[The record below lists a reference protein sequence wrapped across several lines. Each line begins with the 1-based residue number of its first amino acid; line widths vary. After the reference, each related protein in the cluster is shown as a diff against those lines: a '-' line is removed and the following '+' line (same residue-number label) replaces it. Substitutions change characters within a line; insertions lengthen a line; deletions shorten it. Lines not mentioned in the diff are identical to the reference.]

1 MATIKDVARRAGVSV
16 GTVSNVMSGAA
27 AVKGPRRER
36 VEQAIKDL
44 DFHPSHAAR
53 SLKSRRTHT
62 LGMVISDITNPFF
75 PLLVRGAEDAALK
88 RGYLLNIFNT
98 DDHVEREQSIF
109 AVLRARSVDGILAV
123 VAPSTG
129 PPAHLRE
136 TIGAGIPLV
145 CLDRIPPALSVD
157 SVVIDNVRGAVIC
170 IRHLISMGH
179 RTIGIVSGSA
189 RLQIAQDRVSGY
201 RQGLSEAGIPFDPA
215 LVREGDFRVESG
227 YRLAKDLCLSSPRP
241 TALFIANGTMGMG
254 AIQAVQEIGLR
265 CPDDVAVVVFDD
277 VPGSDLFRPRLTVV
291 SQPAYQIG
299 FQGAELLI
307 RRIKGEITSKTP
319 VSIVL
324 QGELKVRESSN
335 GARPRAGTVEYSGVA
350 LPR

>member
-27 AVKGPRRER
+27 AVKDSMRAR

-44 DFHPSHAAR
+44 DFHPNHAAR

-98 DDHVEREQSIF
+98 DDQVEREQSIF
-109 AVLRARSVDGILAV
+109 AVLRARCADGILAV
-123 VAPSTG
+123 VAPSVG
-129 PPAHLRE
+129 PPAHLQE
-136 TIGAGIPLV
+136 TMGAGIPLV
-145 CLDRIPPALSVD
+145 CLDRIPPELSVD
-157 SVVIDNVRGAVIC
+157 SVVIDNVRGSVIC
-170 IRHLISMGH
+170 IRHLIAMGH
-179 RTIGIVSGSA
+179 RRISIVSGSA
-189 RLQIAQDRVSGY
+189 RLQTARDRLSGY
-201 RQGLSEAGIPFDPA
+201 CQGLSEAGIPFDPA

-227 YRLAKDLCLSSPRP
+227 YRLAKELCLSNPRP
-241 TALFIANGTMGMG
+241 TALFVANGTMGMG
-254 AIQAVQEIGLR
+254 AVRAVQEIGLR

-307 RRIKGEITSKTP
+307 QRIMGEIASKTP

-324 QGELKVRESSN
+324 QGELKIRESTN
-335 GARPRAGTVEYSGVA
+335 GARPRAGTAEDAGVV
-350 LPR
+350 RSQ

>member
-1 MATIKDVARRAGVSV
+1 
-16 GTVSNVMSGAA
+16 MSGSAT
-27 AVKGPRRER
+27 VKDPVRER
-36 VEQAIKDL
+36 VERAIKDL
-44 DFHPSHAAR
+44 DYHPNHAAR

-109 AVLRARSVDGILAV
+109 AVLRARCVDGVLAV
-123 VAPSTG
+123 VAPSAD
-129 PPAHLRE
+129 PPAHLEE
-136 TIGAGIPLV
+136 TIEAGIPLV
-145 CLDRIPPALSVD
+145 CLDRIPQALSVD
-157 SVVIDNVRGAVIC
+157 SVVIDNVRGAIMC
-170 IRHLISMGH
+170 IRHLIAMGH

-189 RLQIAQDRVSGY
+189 RLQTARDRLSGY
-201 RQGLSEAGIPFDPA
+201 GQGLSEAGIPLDPA
-215 LVREGDFRVESG
+215 LVREGDFRLESG
-227 YRLAKDLCLSSPRP
+227 YRLAKDLCLSSPRS

-254 AIQAVQEIGLR
+254 AVRAVQESGLR
-265 CPDDVAVVVFDD
+265 CPDDIAVVVFDD
-277 VPGSDLFRPRLTVV
+277 VPGSDLFRPPLTVV

-307 RRIKGEITSKTP
+307 QRIQGEITSKTP

-324 QGELKVRESSN
+324 QGELKIRESSN
-335 GARPRAGTVEYSGVA
+335 GARPRAGTAEYSGVA
-350 LPR
+350 KSP

>member
-1 MATIKDVARRAGVSV
+1 MRA
-16 GTVSNVMSGAA
+16 
-27 AVKGPRRER
+27 R

-44 DFHPSHAAR
+44 DFHPNHAAR

-98 DDHVEREQSIF
+98 DDQVEREQSIF
-109 AVLRARSVDGILAV
+109 AVLRARCADGILAV
-123 VAPSTG
+123 VAPSVG
-129 PPAHLRE
+129 PPAHLQE
-136 TIGAGIPLV
+136 TMGAGIPLV
-145 CLDRIPPALSVD
+145 CLDRIPPELSVD
-157 SVVIDNVRGAVIC
+157 SVVIDNVRGSVIC
-170 IRHLISMGH
+170 IRHLIAMGH
-179 RTIGIVSGSA
+179 RRISIVSGSA
-189 RLQIAQDRVSGY
+189 RLQTARDRLSGY
-201 RQGLSEAGIPFDPA
+201 CQGLSEAGIPFDPA

-227 YRLAKDLCLSSPRP
+227 YRLAKELCLSNPRP
-241 TALFIANGTMGMG
+241 TALFVANGTMGMG
-254 AIQAVQEIGLR
+254 AVRAVQEIGLR

-307 RRIKGEITSKTP
+307 QRIMGEIASKTP

-324 QGELKVRESSN
+324 QGELKIRESTN
-335 GARPRAGTVEYSGVA
+335 GARPRAGTAEDAGVV
-350 LPR
+350 RSQ